1 MNIMIYNREKSL
13 KGVTKE
19 GQRSIRIDRLGNMSV
34 TTALVHE
41 MQLTDGDTVSLAND
55 KDDPKK
61 WYLCKAADGFPV
73 GIDRIPRRNNK
84 PRSESE
90 VCYGAK
96 FNSRWLGRKILDCVG
111 VEGPATFMIS
121 PRTIELD
128 GNVYYRIITVN
139 PIVRENRVYTRKPK
153 MAEVEF

>member
-13 KGVTKE
+13 KSITKE

-34 TTALVHE
+34 TTALVYE

-55 KDDPKK
+55 EDDPKK

-73 GIDRIPRRNNK
+73 RIDRVPRRNNK
-84 PRSESE
+84 PRSEGE

-96 FNSRWLGRKILDCVG
+96 FNSRWLGRKILDCAG

-139 PIVRENRVYTRKPK
+139 PIIRENRVYTRNPK
-153 MAEVEF
+153 MAEVEI

>member
-13 KGVTKE
+13 KSVTKE

-34 TTALVHE
+34 TTALVYE
-41 MQLTDGDTVSLAND
+41 MQLTEGDTVSLAND
-55 KDDPKK
+55 EDDPKE
-61 WYLCKAADGFPV
+61 WYLCKTADGFPV
-73 GIDRIPRRNNK
+73 RLDRVPRRNNK
-84 PRSESE
+84 PRSEGE

-96 FNSRWLGRKILDCVG
+96 FNSRWLGRKILDCAG

-139 PIVRENRVYTRKPK
+139 PIIRENRVYTRKPK